1 MWEDV
6 TALLT
11 RPAVELAELVRTGQ
25 VRSRELVESALRQIE
40 RHADL
45 NAFTLVEAGQAVG
58 AADAGPPGDPRPFAG
73 VPIAIKELNRVAGQR
88 LTLGSDL
95 FGEYR
100 PGYDGYAVRRLR
112 DAGFVFV
119 GRTSAPE
126 FGIVPVTEPRRFG
139 PTRNPSD
146 RERTPGGSSGGA
158 AAAVAAGILPVAQ
171 GNDGGGSIRVP
182 AACCGLVGLK
192 ASRGRISS
200 RPDAGDNFLATKGA
214 LTPGIADSAAPLAAP
229 AGDAP

>member
-25 VRSRELVESALRQIE
+25 VRSRELVEAALRQIE

-45 NAFTLVEAGQAVG
+45 NAFTLVEAEQALA
-58 AADAGPPGDPRPFAG
+58 AADAVPSGDPRPFAG
-73 VPIAIKELNRVAGQR
+73 VPIAIKELNPVAGQR
-88 LTLGSDL
+88 LTFGSDL
-95 FGEYR
+95 FDEYR
-100 PGYDGYAVRRLR
+100 PGYDGYTVRRLR

-126 FGIVPVTEPRRFG
+126 LGLVPVTEPRRFG
-139 PTRNPSD
+139 ATRNPWD

-171 GNDGGGSIRVP
+171 GSDGAGSIRRP
-182 AACCGLVGLK
+182 AAWCGPGRLEG
-192 ASRGRISS
+192 SRGRGSP
-200 RPDAGDNFLATKGA
+200 RAGRGAHFL
-214 LTPGIADSAAPLAAP
+214 
-229 AGDAP
+229 

>member
-45 NAFTLVEAGQAVG
+45 NAFTLVEAEQALA
-58 AADAGPPGDPRPFAG
+58 AADAVPPGDPRPFAG
-73 VPIAIKELNRVAGQR
+73 VPIAIKELNPVAGQR

-100 PGYDGYAVRRLR
+100 PGYAGYAVRRLR

-158 AAAVAAGILPVAQ
+158 AAAVAAGSP
-171 GNDGGGSIRVP
+171 
-182 AACCGLVGLK
+182 
-192 ASRGRISS
+192 
-200 RPDAGDNFLATKGA
+200 
-214 LTPGIADSAAPLAAP
+214 PLAP
-229 AGDAP
+229 GDARRRPRHAP